1 MREAG
6 RYVSS
11 HIAVQSADP
20 QTLAMALADSPAG
33 LAAWLIERRRNW
45 SDCGGDVYTRFSRD
59 ELLTTV
65 MLYWATRGIAGS
77 VRYYQASRGAGWRI
91 ESTGD
96 KFLTVP
102 TAIAVFPQDVVFI
115 PRAFAERETNLHRW
129 TRMTSGGHFA
139 PAEEPEQLVDDVRA
153 FVRPLR

>member
-1 MREAG
+1 M
-6 RYVSS
+6 
-11 HIAVQSADP
+11 
-20 QTLAMALADSPAG
+20 
-33 LAAWLIERRRNW
+33 
-45 SDCGGDVYTRFSRD
+45 YTRFSRD

-153 FVRPLR
+153 FVAPLR